1 MGELII
7 DSGYRLLIAAIRW
20 LRRRV
25 SGLSQQQ
32 DLLRPGIIVMHA
44 HSGLEVMGM
53 EGRCWEAGGE
63 GVGERR
69 KCMGVAYRSGWE
81 GGSG

>member
-53 EGRCWEAGGE
+53 EGRCWEERGGGGRRGKEE
-63 GVGERR
+63 GH
-69 KCMGVAYRSGWE
+69 
-81 GGSG
+81 GSGVSFRLGGG